1 MKNIFFGFMAVLFF
15 SATASAQT
23 TSDSIASKY
32 FLLPMP
38 APLTIEK
45 TFPVLGSYQ
54 LNDENGPKQ
63 VLVTLDADNKGI
75 IWVEGL
81 TEGRF
86 KAYLK
91 RSPAT
96 YRIISQKTE
105 SGKNIPEGTIVFE
118 PETGA
123 LNIALGKSFDNA
135 DPNSVFLMNG
145 SGQPSGATEVKVKTP
160 KSKTKLQFYTAI
172 KQTEFPAITVP
183 VTEPAVSAQ

>member
-1 MKNIFFGFMAVLFF
+1 MKNIFFCFIAALFF

-45 TFPVLGSYQ
+45 TFPVLGNYQ
-54 LNDENGPKQ
+54 LNDESGARQ
-63 VLVTLDADNKGI
+63 VLVTLDADNKGV

-105 SGKNIPEGTIVFE
+105 AGKNLPEGTLVFD
-118 PETGA
+118 PATGA

-135 DPNSVFLMNG
+135 DPNSIFLMNG
-145 SGQPSGATEVKVKTP
+145 SGQASGTTEVKVKTP
-160 KSKTKLQFYTAI
+160 KSKTKLHFYTAI
-172 KQTEFPAITVP
+172 KQTELP
-183 VTEPAVSAQ
+183 VTTAPATGPAVTAQ